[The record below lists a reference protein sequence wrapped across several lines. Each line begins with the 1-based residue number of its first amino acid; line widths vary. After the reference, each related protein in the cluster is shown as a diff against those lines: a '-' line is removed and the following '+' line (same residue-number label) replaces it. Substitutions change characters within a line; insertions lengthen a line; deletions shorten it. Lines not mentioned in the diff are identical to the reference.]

1 MKTFIEEFVE
11 KVINE
16 TGSFLLYN
24 EGQYVSFFQ
33 DSIGKARYIFTRRDY
48 GRGDSY
54 IGLAKLDLSPKIV
67 AIVANGLV
75 YIIDSY
81 FFDIDPDWDDAP
93 RMSNMVYFKDICR
106 NANEQI
112 ANEIFPQLFEQ
123 IPVDI
128 LKDEEKLEETCGL
141 YARRV
146 LLGDMDMPPYD
157 KCDIRLSENQI
168 AEILCG
174 FSTVLEKSTDLFR
187 ENESKYRNR
196 KALLCKI
203 KKLMQSPDIVVDW
216 EKQLSESLLAVD
228 AKTVT
233 VYFTVNGRTDYGKME
248 PQKILKRLVERNH
261 FYDYDFCVT
270 MRGASVI
277 KNVGATTNR
286 FNEDNCPVLTCEH
299 ITKIVYGR
307 KVLYER

>member
-216 EKQLSESLLAVD
+216 EKQLSGSLLSLLEVVD

-233 VYFTVNGRTDYGKME
+233 AYFTVNDKTKSAKIE
-248 PQKILKRLVERNH
+248 PKKILYILATQ
-261 FYDYDFCVT
+261 DYFWIDDFVT
-270 MRGASVI
+270 Q
-277 KNVGATTNR
+277 KNAR
-286 FNEDNCPVLTCEH
+286 QMFEDLNVKTLACQH
-299 ITKIVYGR
+299 ITKITYG
-307 KVLYER
+307 KDVLWER